1 MGITANH
8 ISKWAE
14 GHAVVDDV
22 SLDIADGDFTVILG
36 PTGAGKTTLLRMLCG
51 VERPR
56 AGSVLCDGDDVTTV
70 PTRKR
75 SVAMVY
81 QQFVNYPSMTVYEN
95 IASPLRLKRPR
106 LLRKDIDRTVRE
118 TAELVGLTSVLDHLP
133 AEVSGGQ
140 QQRTAIARALAKGA
154 KYFFLD
160 EPLANLD
167 FKLREELRGELK
179 RIFQARGGAAI
190 YATPDPIDALSM
202 ATHVGVMR
210 DGRLLQYGPAR
221 EVYDAPANVQVAEYF
236 SYPTMNMAEARV
248 EKDASGPRLRLSD
261 ELSVPLTSE
270 NAPAGRERCRVGIR
284 PHALR
289 LADRANEASTF
300 TALVEFSEVVGSDT
314 EIFVSHGPHRFTA
327 LIDHVRQ
334 FNPGDSL
341 RLTLDPTGIFMFDA
355 ESAELIGSTG

>member
-1 MGITANH
+1 MGITATN
-8 ISKWAE
+8 ITKSAD
-14 GHAVVDDV
+14 GYTVVDNV
-22 SLDIADGDFTVILG
+22 SLEIADGEFAVILG

-51 VERPR
+51 VDRPDS
-56 AGSVLCDGDDVTTV
+56 GSVLYDGVDVTRV

-106 LLRKDIDRTVRE
+106 MGRSEIDRIVRE
-118 TAELVGLTSVLDHLP
+118 TADLVGLASVLDHLP
-133 AEVSGGQ
+133 AEISGGQ

-179 RIFQARGGAAI
+179 RIFQATGGAAV

-202 ATHVGVMR
+202 ASHVGVMR

-221 EVYDAPANVQVAEYF
+221 AVYDAPANVRVAEYF
-236 SYPTMNMAEARV
+236 SYPTMNLAEARV
-248 EKDASGPRLRLSD
+248 ERNGGARLRLSD
-261 ELSVPLTSE
+261 ELVIPIDGV
-270 NAPAGRERCRVGIR
+270 AERIERHVCRVGLR

-289 LADRANEASTF
+289 PASAQSSDPTF
-300 TALVEFSEVVGSDT
+300 TARVEFAEVVGSDT
-314 EIFVSHGPHRFTA
+314 EVFVSHGAHTFTV
-327 LIDHVRQ
+327 LIDHVQR
-334 FNPGDSL
+334 FNAGDDMIL
-341 RLTLDPTGIFMFDA
+341 AVDPHGLFIFDV
-355 ESAELIGSTG
+355 ETAELIGTTG